1 MILSIDFYLK
11 WDEYFEAQEFFR
23 RYRYSIAPEKVIG
36 GVLLTL
42 SALWF
47 FLDDLSLFS
56 IIGLVAGL
64 AIILAVPNLRR
75 CASKRKWNREP
86 LYQTQHK
93 VSFNEEG
100 IYFLMG
106 RIESNLDWNYYQRM
120 LESPDG
126 FLLIY
131 GNDSFN
137 FFPKRAF
144 GGEDKISSFRTLA
157 TSRLLQKLHTD
168 NFLIYR

>member
-1 MILSIDFYLK
+1 MTLSIDFYLN

-36 GVLLTL
+36 GVMVTL

-47 FLDDLSLFS
+47 FIDDLSLFA

-64 AIILAVPNLRR
+64 LLVLSASHLRR
-75 CASKRKWNREP
+75 WASKRKWNREP
-86 LYQTQHK
+86 LYQTKHK
-93 VSFNEEG
+93 VSFNEDG
-100 IYFLMG
+100 VYFLMG
-106 RIESNLDWNYYQRM
+106 QIESNLDWKYYQRM
-120 LESPDG
+120 LESPEG

-137 FFPKRAF
+137 LFPKRAF
-144 GGEDKISSFRTLA
+144 RGEEMVSSFRSLA
-157 TSRLLQKLHTD
+157 TSRLLKKSNPYL
-168 NFLIYR
+168 

>member
-1 MILSIDFYLK
+1 MILSINFYLE
-11 WDEYFEAQEFFR
+11 WEEYFEAQEFFR
-23 RYRYSIAPEKVIG
+23 RYRYNIAPEKVIG
-36 GVLLTL
+36 GVLMTL

-64 AIILAVPNLRR
+64 TITLAAPHLRR
-75 CASKRKWNREP
+75 WASKRKWNREP
-86 LYQTQHK
+86 LYRTQHT

-100 IYFLMG
+100 IFFLMG
-106 RIESNLDWNYYQRM
+106 RIESNLDWRYYKWM
-120 LESPDG
+120 LESSDG

-144 GGEDKISSFRTLA
+144 AGEGTIAEFRA
-157 TSRLLQKLHTD
+157 MVTSKLLKKTFP
-168 NFLIYR
+168 NI

>member
-1 MILSIDFYLK
+1 MILNINFYLK
-11 WDEYFEAQEFFR
+11 WEEYFEAQEFFR
-23 RYRYSIAPEKVIG
+23 RYRYNIAPEKVIG
-36 GVLLTL
+36 GVLMTL

-47 FLDDLSLFS
+47 FLDDLSLFA

-64 AIILAVPNLRR
+64 IIILAAPHLRR
-75 CASKRKWNREP
+75 WDSKRKWNREP
-86 LYQTQHK
+86 LYQTQHT

-106 RIESNLDWNYYQRM
+106 RIESNLDWRYYQWM
-120 LESPDG
+120 LESSDG

-144 GGEDKISSFRTLA
+144 AGEGTINEFRKLV
-157 TSRLLQKLHTD
+157 TSKLLKKTFPNL
-168 NFLIYR
+168 